1 MDVSR
6 WRPPPDRRRLRR
18 DGEAAQALV
27 AARPRRGESALT
39 NGLMFHL
46 SILGA
51 LLHLAVSGAVT
62 VHVLLRKRD
71 VRAATAWIG
80 VAWLSPGFGAALYYV
95 FGINRV
101 MRRTSRM
108 VRGVTP
114 RKALV
119 APRLATGETGYST
132 PEISGLP
139 ENIATI
145 ARVSA
150 LAS

>member
-1 MDVSR
+1 M
-6 WRPPPDRRRLRR
+6 PL
-18 DGEAAQALV
+18 GEIAL
-27 AARPRRGESALT
+27 AT
-39 NGLMFHL
+39 NTLFDL
-46 SILGA
+46 SVLGG
-51 LLHLAVSGAVT
+51 LLHLLASGAVT

-108 VRGVTP
+108 SRGVTP

-119 APRLATGETGYST
+119 AARPATGETKAM
-132 PEISGLP
+132 P
-139 ENIATI
+139 
-145 ARVSA
+145 
-150 LAS
+150 

>member
-1 MDVSR
+1 M
-6 WRPPPDRRRLRR
+6 
-18 DGEAAQALV
+18 AAAPNAPV
-27 AARPRRGESALT
+27 AAPTPSCGETSLT
-39 NGLMFHL
+39 NGLMLHL
-46 SILGA
+46 SMLGG
-51 LLHLAVSGAVT
+51 LLHLALSGTVT

-119 APRLATGETGYST
+119 SPKLATGDTKY
-132 PEISGLP
+132 
-139 ENIATI
+139 
-145 ARVSA
+145 
-150 LAS
+150 